1 MLRSMRRSIG
11 ERIDHAYYALLRTT
25 ITRFAPAV
33 VRFDE
38 GDPLLG
44 AGVRGAIRPG
54 TFAPRRVAL
63 AITGVASAL
72 TLFAFTWTVADGQG
86 DDPVWVIGVAV
97 VGCGIA
103 VALADALSRRRV
115 QQKLGA

>member
-1 MLRSMRRSIG
+1 MPLI
-11 ERIDHAYYALLRTT
+11 IVTLIIAAL
-25 ITRFAPAV
+25 A
-33 VRFDE
+33 
-38 GDPLLG
+38 
-44 AGVRGAIRPG
+44 G
-54 TFAPRRVAL
+54 TFAPRRAAL

-103 VALADALSRRRV
+103 MAFADVLSRRRV